1 MADIHPHAVRGS
13 FVRVSS
19 DAIRNNAASLV
30 ALAGDAALMAVVK
43 ADGYGHGAVTAAT
56 AAIEGGA
63 SWLGVALVS
72 EGVMLRHAGIEVPI
86 LVLSEPAEAAMRLAA
101 AHDLDVTVAS
111 PAGVSAAI
119 SAGDAH
125 HATLGPLRVN
135 LKVDTGM
142 SRMGCS
148 PSSAVELARALRAA
162 RGVDHIGLFTH
173 LACADSDDVTSAER
187 QLSRFESLLAELRAL
202 DLVPSV
208 VHASNSAG
216 TLFFPQA
223 RYDLVRCGIALYGL
237 DPNPHRSDRAFEAC
251 ALTPALSLTSY
262 VSAVRSIRAG
272 EGVSYGH
279 RFVAD
284 SEMRVA
290 TVPLGY
296 ADGVPRALGV
306 RGGSVLICGGHR
318 PMLGVVTMDQLMV
331 DISDGPDVRVGD
343 EVVLIGSQGAHR
355 IGADDWAERMETIN
369 YEIVCGLSARV
380 ARISQSSEST

>member
-125 HATLGPLRVN
+125 HATLGPLRVH

-216 TLFFPQA
+216 TLIDELRIGRSLHQG
-223 RYDLVRCGIALYGL
+223 RRRCFLWA
-237 DPNPHRSDRAFEAC
+237 P
-251 ALTPALSLTSY
+251 
-262 VSAVRSIRAG
+262 
-272 EGVSYGH
+272 
-279 RFVAD
+279 
-284 SEMRVA
+284 
-290 TVPLGY
+290 
-296 ADGVPRALGV
+296 V
-306 RGGSVLICGGHR
+306 RGGSRDAGG
-318 PMLGVVTMDQLMV
+318 
-331 DISDGPDVRVGD
+331 DGPFGVRGWRA
-343 EVVLIGSQGAHR
+343 ESPWCSGR
-355 IGADDWAERMETIN
+355 IGAHLWWAPSDAR
-369 YEIVCGLSARV
+369 CGDHGPAHGRHLRWAGCSR
-380 ARISQSSEST
+380 RR